1 KETNDAWMMGSSSR
15 AGFQISGSDSSDSEE
30 LPVIDFSQ
38 RKNTQEKTK
47 HELVVLDGSDS
58 EMGHPVSS
66 CARLT
71 VTGAAGCNV
80 LMVSSESEEEEA
92 FVPLAVRL
100 KQKQAGTASSTG
112 VRESQTSSAHHNSDL
127 LDKQSPALTTHHI
140 TVVQPEDY
148 PGKYS
153 DNISHQSSDYDAACV
168 AKGSLSRGENLRK
181 GKRTPVEIE
190 AAKEEALRRR
200 AERET
205 QQGEREKLRAE
216 KKALTDAVKA
226 MRPEECLKHMVVTVD
241 PGLLQLEGGGALL
254 TSLHAMGCSC
264 AIEKQPLPRSVSWV
278 RRTPCLQASH
288 QRTYT
293 DTVILALSFCFCSAI
308 HYHSLHDTGEL
319 MSIPEWN
326 TVIQVPVEDFTS
338 MVHNYTQEQRCGRTL
353 DCGISLTSWIL
364 RLMARNPGRN
374 LSLVVIDIEK
384 YFKSQN
390 AKSRQKFRDAVLGDG
405 GVKKRKRKDAE
416 EHPNVSRVEM
426 EEALV
431 DLQLHTGVQV
441 HFHSTWKD
449 FTDYITMSTK
459 AVAEAPFKRE
469 REKTG
474 FSFCLESEW
483 AGGQK
488 VDRTGKGLLQVWKR
502 QIQQLNRVSPD
513 IASAIL
519 NAYPSPQLL
528 IQAYRQ
534 CKSEREKVTLLSDVL
549 IRRGEGVTST
559 TRRVGPE
566 LSKRLFLLMI
576 SADPQQTLDSVA

>member
-1 KETNDAWMMGSSSR
+1 MLSSEFEAHIKETSEAWMMGSSSR
-15 AGFQISGSDSSDSEE
+15 AGFRISDSDSSDSEE
-30 LPVIDFSQ
+30 LPIIDFSQ
-38 RKNTQEKTK
+38 CRNTQEELK
-47 HELVVLDGSDS
+47 HDLVVLDGSDS
-58 EMGHPVSS
+58 VSS
-66 CARLT
+66 CARHMMT
-71 VTGAAGCNV
+71 RAVRGDV

-92 FVPLAVRL
+92 FIPLSVRL
-100 KQKQAGTASSTG
+100 RQKQAEMATATVMHGSQMSS
-112 VRESQTSSAHHNSDL
+112 VNHNG
-127 LDKQSPALTTHHI
+127 DKSSPAINTHHI
-140 TVVQPEDY
+140 PVVQPADHLRE
-148 PGKYS
+148 YS
-153 DNISHQSSDYDAACV
+153 DNISHQSSDYDATRV
-168 AKGSLSRGENLRK
+168 SKDPLPRGENLLK
-181 GKRTPVEIE
+181 GKRTPAEIE

-200 AERET
+200 AEREK
-205 QQGEREKLRAE
+205 QQGERERLRAE
-216 KKALTDAVKA
+216 KKALADAVKA

-264 AIEKQPLPRSVSWV
+264 AIEKQTVPRSVSWV
-278 RRTPCLQASH
+278 RRVPCPQ
-288 QRTYT
+288 
-293 DTVILALSFCFCSAI
+293 
-308 HYHSLHDTGEL
+308 TGEL
-319 MSIPEWN
+319 LSIPESH
-326 TVIQVPVEDFTS
+326 TVIQVPVEDFIS
-338 MVHNYTQEQRCGRTL
+338 MVHNYTQEQRCGRTPE
-353 DCGISLTSWIL
+353 CGISLTSWTL
-364 RLMARNPGRN
+364 RLMDRNPGRN

-405 GVKKRKRKDAE
+405 GMKKRKRKGAE
-416 EHPNVSRVEM
+416 EHPSVSRVEM

-441 HFHSTWKD
+441 HFHSTWNG
-449 FTDYITMSTK
+449 FTDYVTMSTK

-566 LSKRLFLLMI
+566 LSKRLFLLMT
-576 SADPQQTLDSVA
+576 SADPQQTLDSIV

>member
-1 KETNDAWMMGSSSR
+1 MMGTTSR
-15 AGFQISGSDSSDSEE
+15 VVFQFSDSDSSDSEK
-30 LPVIDFSQ
+30 LPVINFSQ
-38 RKNTQEKTK
+38 RCTTREEPRSKPD
-47 HELVVLDGSDS
+47 LVVVDGSDS
-58 EMGHPVSS
+58 KRGHPVS
-66 CARLT
+66 ART
-71 VTGAAGCNV
+71 CGIPAGAVGGDV

-92 FVPLAVRL
+92 FIPLAMRL
-100 KQKQAGTASSTG
+100 KQKQADMAKASG
-112 VRESQTSSAHHNSDL
+112 MHESRTLSANHNGNL
-127 LDKQSPALTTHHI
+127 MDKPSPSLITHHI
-140 TVVQPEDY
+140 PEAQPADY
-148 PGKYS
+148 QGKYS
-153 DNISHQSSDYDAACV
+153 NNISHQSSDYDPACV
-168 AKGSLSRGENLRK
+168 SKDPLSRGENLRK
-181 GKRTPVEIE
+181 GKRTPAEMD

-200 AERET
+200 AEREK
-205 QQGEREKLRAE
+205 QQGERGRLRAE
-216 KKALTDAVKA
+216 KKAMVDAVKA
-226 MRPEECLKHMVVTVD
+226 MRPEECLKHMAVAVD

-278 RRTPCLQASH
+278 RRAPCPQ
-288 QRTYT
+288 
-293 DTVILALSFCFCSAI
+293 
-308 HYHSLHDTGEL
+308 TGEL
-319 MSIPEWN
+319 VSIPEAH
-326 TVIQVPVEDFTS
+326 TVIQVAVDDFIG
-338 MVHNYTQEQRCGRTL
+338 MIHNYRQEQQCGGST
-353 DCGISLTSWIL
+353 DCGISLTSWTL

-374 LSLVVIDIEK
+374 LSLAVIDIEK

-390 AKSRQKFRDAVLGDG
+390 TKSRQKFRDAVLGEG

-416 EHPNVSRVEM
+416 EHPDVSRIEM

-449 FTDYITMSTK
+449 FTDYVTMSTK

-534 CKSEREKVTLLSDVL
+534 CKSERDKVTLLSDVL

-566 LSKRLFLLMI
+566 LSKRLFLLMN
-576 SADPQQTLDSVA
+576 SADPQQTLDAVA